1 MANNKEEKSL
11 LAGKSKD
18 EIIQMIE
25 EGMLY
30 LTDSDLDAL
39 HHKISVIQI
48 RREQVQK
55 ETYSKMG
62 ILDKLDEIDDP
73 VRGI

>member
-1 MANNKEEKSL
+1 MANKEKKSPV
-11 LAGKSKD
+11 AGKSRD
-18 EIIQMIE
+18 EIIQMIDH
-25 EGMLY
+25 GMLY
-30 LTDSDLDAL
+30 LTDSDLDAF

-48 RREQVQK
+48 RRKQVQK

>member
-1 MANNKEEKSL
+1 
-11 LAGKSKD
+11 
-18 EIIQMIE
+18 MIDH
-25 EGMLY
+25 GMLY
-30 LTDSDLDAL
+30 LTDSDLDAF

-48 RREQVQK
+48 RRKQVQK

>member
-1 MANNKEEKSL
+1 M
-11 LAGKSKD
+11 AGKSRD
-18 EIIQMIE
+18 EIIQMIDH
-25 EGMLY
+25 GMLY
-30 LTDSDLDAL
+30 LTDSDLDAF

-48 RREQVQK
+48 RRKQVQK

>member
-1 MANNKEEKSL
+1 MANKEKKSPV
-11 LAGKSKD
+11 AGKSRD
-18 EIIQMIE
+18 EIIEMIDH
-25 EGMLY
+25 GMLY
-30 LTDSDLDAL
+30 LTDSDLDAF

-48 RREQVQK
+48 RRKQVQK

>member
-1 MANNKEEKSL
+1 MASKKEKSPV
-11 LAGKSKD
+11 AGKSRD
-18 EIIQMIE
+18 EIIQMIDH
-25 EGMLY
+25 GMLY
-30 LTDSDLDAL
+30 LTDSDLDAF

-48 RREQVQK
+48 RRKQVQK

>member
-18 EIIQMIE
+18 EIIQIIE

-30 LTDSDLDAL
+30 LTDSDLDA
-39 HHKISVIQI
+39 
-48 RREQVQK
+48 
-55 ETYSKMG
+55 
-62 ILDKLDEIDDP
+62 D
-73 VRGI
+73 RGLPALGEKWFGCG